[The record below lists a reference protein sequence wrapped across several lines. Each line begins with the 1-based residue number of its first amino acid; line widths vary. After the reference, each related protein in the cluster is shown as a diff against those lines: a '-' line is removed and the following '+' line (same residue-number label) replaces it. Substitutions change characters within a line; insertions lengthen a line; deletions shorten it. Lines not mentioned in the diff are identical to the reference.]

1 MVNSV
6 TIINND
12 TQETVDIKK
21 DGTSCFVLDTID
33 WDTIDT
39 ELSSYRVPYQIGEF
53 YNGIILGT
61 REPEI
66 TGYVIADKKQ
76 ISKAGI
82 TWEQYYRLQEESI
95 NGLKQQLEK
104 IVTLFSNLTIRANGY
119 NLDCRLSQPIK
130 YSMKE
135 EENNEVTCYFTMY
148 FKCFNPLFYLDST
161 FVSLASIDGIFHF
174 PMIIPQ
180 SEGIAFGEIQQRAS
194 IEIENSGDVDT
205 PCIIKISAIGT
216 VRNPRV
222 YNVVTGEYMGFS
234 GVTMSTGDIIT
245 INTNKG
251 EENAIMHIQSQNKDV
266 SLIGNRIKGS
276 KFFQI
281 VRGKMSYAYEVNEE
295 DVNNVEVSIEYRQ
308 QYINLRGM

>member
-1 MVNSV
+1 MIDSI
-6 TIINND
+6 TIVNND
-12 TQETVDIKK
+12 TQESVDFRK
-21 DGTSCFVLDTID
+21 DGTSCYVLDTID

-66 TGYVIADKKQ
+66 SGYVIADKRQ
-76 ISKAGI
+76 ISKTGI
-82 TWEQYYRLQEESI
+82 TWNQYYELQKESI
-95 NGLKQQLEK
+95 DNLRQQLER
-104 IVTLFSNLTIRANGY
+104 IVTLFSGMTIRTNGY

-130 YSMKE
+130 YSIKE
-135 EENNEVTCYFTMY
+135 NENNQVLCYFTIY
-148 FKCFNPLFYLDST
+148 LKCFNPLFYSDST
-161 FVSLASIDGIFHF
+161 FVSLASVNDLFHF
-174 PMIIPQ
+174 PLIFPQ
-180 SEGIAFGEIQQRAS
+180 GSGVIFGEIQQRAS
-194 IEIENSGDVDT
+194 IEIENNGDVDT
-205 PCIIKISAIGT
+205 PCIIKISAIGG

-222 YNVVTGEYMGFS
+222 YNVVTGEFIGFS
-234 GVTMSTGDIIT
+234 GVTMSAGDIIT

-251 EENAIMHIQSQNKDV
+251 EENAVMHVQSQNRDI
-266 SLIGNRIKGS
+266 SLIGNREKGS